1 MDTQV
6 EAAAQHLLAAHRAG
20 ARYAPLPGELRP
32 TTLAVAYAIQEHF
45 RRLLEPERGALCGY
59 KIALTSPVMQK
70 LCGIPHPLSGPLYA
84 RSTHASPAR
93 LESRAFVRL
102 GLECEI
108 AVRLGA
114 DLSAAEAPFTR
125 ERVRAAIAAA
135 APAFELIEDRNAD
148 YAALDAIG
156 IVADNCWNAGIVL
169 GEFRPLESLP
179 DLGTVG
185 GGLTFDGTPQGEG
198 RGRDVLGHPLDAVAW
213 LADHLGGR
221 GRYLAAGMIV
231 MTGSIVAT
239 KFPPAGVAAR
249 FALDGIGAVEMRVV

>member
-1 MDTQV
+1 MYLLVGSDHRSIGMDTQV

-125 ERVRAAIAAA
+125 ERVRAAITAA

-185 GGLTFDGTPQGEG
+185 GGLTFDVAPQGE
-198 RGRDVLGHPLDAVAW
+198 
-213 LADHLGGR
+213 
-221 GRYLAAGMIV
+221 
-231 MTGSIVAT
+231 
-239 KFPPAGVAAR
+239 
-249 FALDGIGAVEMRVV
+249 